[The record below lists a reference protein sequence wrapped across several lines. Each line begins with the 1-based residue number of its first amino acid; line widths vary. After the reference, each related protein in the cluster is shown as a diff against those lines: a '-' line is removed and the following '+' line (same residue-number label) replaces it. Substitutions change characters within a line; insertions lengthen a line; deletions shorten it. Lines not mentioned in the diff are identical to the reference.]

1 MHGSS
6 ARHVRIV
13 RGQGRGASGQCGAH
27 RVRLDLDGVARERE
41 GEGEGRGVRVAHIEP
56 LEGRCAARHVA
67 RGHVAR
73 PDRELVGVDEVVVNT
88 ALGTRRVRLVREEGR
103 GVSSQNVSD
112 ALRDSQEGWATTSA
126 CLYGITRKRISPRV
140 LEGTHLERLRRARA
154 LVGDRDRRRDQLRV
168 DDTPLGARALGAGAE
183 REVAGLCARVEPG
196 TEPDR
201 FT

>member
-1 MHGSS
+1 MDRTSQEPGHYDDY
-6 ARHVRIV
+6 HD
-13 RGQGRGASGQCGAH
+13 RGGTG
-27 RVRLDLDGVARERE
+27 L
-41 GEGEGRGVRVAHIEP
+41 
-56 LEGRCAARHVA
+56 
-67 RGHVAR
+67 R
-73 PDRELVGVDEVVVNT
+73 PV
-88 ALGTRRVRLVREEGR
+88 
-103 GVSSQNVSD
+103 
-112 ALRDSQEGWATTSA
+112 RDSQEGWATTSA